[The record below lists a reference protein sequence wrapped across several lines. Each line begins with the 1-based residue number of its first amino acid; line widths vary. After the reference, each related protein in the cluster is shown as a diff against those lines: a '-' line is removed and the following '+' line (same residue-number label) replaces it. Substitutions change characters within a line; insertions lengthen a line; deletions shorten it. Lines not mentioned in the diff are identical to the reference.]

1 MDQNR
6 PAAQKKAVAK
16 KIAREAVSKKEEI
29 DSAAMKEERKR
40 QEANKYLAEQRKR
53 DAQWRPILRLV

>member
-16 KIAREAVSKKEEI
+16 KIPKEAVSKKEEI